1 MTSSETQPPS
11 AQPPAPSADALIRR
25 LGGRYFFVLAVVAGL
40 MLVDQAIIQPLL
52 VRMDSYAPVINL
64 AGRQR
69 MLSQKLAKAALAVE
83 EAPDAQRRDASRQ
96 ELKSALAE
104 WIAANDALRQG
115 SEQLNVRHIISADL
129 AREWEE
135 LDRDFVPIVAAAQ
148 EIVDGRSDG
157 AQSAA
162 TILAHEA
169 AFLNRMERIVDL
181 FELEAAQELS
191 RLRIYSLS
199 IAVAVALLLITLGWL
214 VVRPATRA
222 IRRQVD
228 DLELRVSHRTA
239 ELAEMVASLQHEVA
253 ERKLAESRSRSLAA
267 ELAHADRVASMGHLA
282 VGLAHEINQPL
293 GAIANYASAGDA
305 VLSQPGPARDD
316 RRLQQY
322 LQQINESA
330 LRAGQIVRR
339 IRKFVSRTGGDG
351 SDVVDVD
358 LGALVREVLDLC
370 QFEIRRHGVVATL
383 QLGRQPAIVEADPI
397 QIQQVLVNLVQ
408 NALQSLQ
415 SAPADSR
422 RLAIEL
428 EVDDDWA
435 EVSVADNGPG
445 FNVADLDAPF
455 APFHTTKIEG
465 LGVGLSICRTIIDAH
480 RGEIRIHPTAAGA
493 RLSFKLPLAKSPQL
507 LPLNEPSPVF
517 QADAV
522 CR

>member
-1 MTSSETQPPS
+1 
-11 AQPPAPSADALIRR
+11 
-25 LGGRYFFVLAVVAGL
+25 

-69 MLSQKLAKAALAVE
+69 MLSQKLAKAALAAE
-83 EAPDAQRRDASRQ
+83 GAPDAERRDASRQ

-115 SEQLNVRHIISADL
+115 SEQLNVPHIVSA
-129 AREWEE
+129 E
-135 LDRDFVPIVAAAQ
+135 LDREWTKLDRDLAPIAAAAQ
-148 EIVDGRSDG
+148 KIIDGDADG
-157 AQSAA
+157 ASNAA
-162 TILAHEA
+162 AILAHES
-169 AFLNRMERIVDL
+169 AFLERMEQIVDL
-181 FELEAAQELS
+181 FELEAAQEVS
-191 RLRIYSLS
+191 RLRVYSLT
-199 IAVAVALLLITLGWL
+199 IAIAVALLLVILGWL

-228 DLELRVSHRTA
+228 DLEHRVSHRTA
-239 ELAEMVASLQHEVA
+239 ELAEMVGSLQHEVA
-253 ERKLAESRSRSLAA
+253 ERKLAESRNRDLAA
-267 ELAHADRVASMGHLA
+267 QLAHADRVASMGHLA
-282 VGLAHEINQPL
+282 IGLAHELNQPL

-305 VLSQPGPARDD
+305 VLSQSGPARDD

-322 LQQINESA
+322 LQQINEAS

-339 IRKFVSRTGGDG
+339 IRKFVSRTGADA
-351 SDVVDVD
+351 SDAVDVD

-370 QFEIRRHGVVATL
+370 KFEIRRHGVVATF
-383 QLGRQPAIVEADPI
+383 QQGRRVTIVEADPI

-415 SAPADSR
+415 SAPDDSR

-435 EVSVADNGPG
+435 EVTVADNGPG
-445 FNVADLDAPF
+445 FDVADLDAPF

-480 RGEIRIHPTAAGA
+480 RGEIRIHPAAAGA
-493 RLSFKLPLAKSPQL
+493 RLSFKLPFAKSPQL

-517 QADAV
+517 QAASV